1 MARTGWIG
9 SPSLPG
15 KSPPLGAMAHVAGR
29 QRLIDGI
36 IRRMSEQQ
44 PSPPP
49 SPAATHPVERALEQV
64 IFQSRW
70 LLAPIYVGLVVVLLA
85 LVVAFF
91 RELGHS
97 MVHLWSMTGQQAI
110 MLSLSLID
118 LSLAGSLLVI
128 VIFSGYENFVS
139 RIDAA
144 GAEDRLSWMGTVDFS
159 ALKLKLFAT
168 IVAISAIALLRA
180 FLALGEGEAVSDRQ
194 LGWLVGIHLV
204 FVVSGLLMA
213 LTDRLKADRGGH

>member
-1 MARTGWIG
+1 M
-9 SPSLPG
+9 
-15 KSPPLGAMAHVAGR
+15 
-29 QRLIDGI
+29 D
-36 IRRMSEQQ
+36 QQ
-44 PSPPP
+44 PQKPPA
-49 SPAATHPVERALEQV
+49 SAGATHPVERALEQV
-64 IFQSRW
+64 IYQSRW

-85 LVVAFF
+85 LVIAFF

-97 MVHLWSMTGQQAI
+97 MLHLWSMTGQQAI

-180 FLALGEGEAVSDRQ
+180 FLSLGEGADVSDRQ

-213 LTDRLKADRGGH
+213 LTDRLKPERGGH

>member
-1 MARTGWIG
+1 M
-9 SPSLPG
+9 
-15 KSPPLGAMAHVAGR
+15 
-29 QRLIDGI
+29 
-36 IRRMSEQQ
+36 EQ
-44 PSPPP
+44 PPP
-49 SPAATHPVERALEQV
+49 KPPGNPRTVHPVERGLEQV

-97 MVHLWSMTGQQAI
+97 MVHLWTMTGQQAI
-110 MLSLSLID
+110 MLALSLID

-180 FLALGEGEAVSDRQ
+180 FLSLGEGADVSDRE

-213 LTDRLKADRGGH
+213 LTDRLKVDRGGH